1 MSRTS
6 EWRSRPLPKDWGRT
20 RRRIL
25 RRDGGICYICG
36 HPGANQVDHIIPV
49 SAGGGE
55 EDSNLAAIHE
65 HPCHAAKTAREA
77 NARNPRAV
85 SRKRTPEQHPGMI
98 QSAAMKSPSGAR
110 VEGAPRKR

>member
-1 MSRTS
+1 MTSRRT
-6 EWRSRPLPKDWGRT
+6 RPLPKNWGAI

-25 RRDGGICYICG
+25 RRDQGICYICG
-36 HPGANQVDHIIPV
+36 KPGANQVDHIRPA
-49 SAGGGE
+49 SQGGGD

-85 SRKRTPEQHPGMI
+85 
-98 QSAAMKSPSGAR
+98 
-110 VEGAPRKR
+110 PRKRAPEAHPGLIRPEQSIQ